1 MPTESRGEIGQIKPS
16 GWQTIKYDVVD
27 GKCLY
32 SVQPQIQTDYS
43 TGKSQLIEAN
53 STSKNSVNVI
63 KTEQYI
69 LNENSK
75 KFYRA
80 TCSSVEKI
88 SIKNAKEYIGTRA
101 ELIAEGYSPCG
112 LCKP

>member
-1 MPTESRGEIGQIKPS
+1 MPTESRGERGQIKPS

-32 SVQPQIQTDYS
+32 SVQPQIQIDYS
-43 TGKSQLIEAN
+43 TGKSQLSEVD
-53 STSKNSVNVI
+53 STSRNSVNVI

-88 SIKNAKEYIGTRA
+88 SIKNAKEYIRTRA